1 MEQVKPYLHA
11 QRSARL
17 FKGVPED
24 YQDIHDFID
33 QSKSAFGDVRH
44 RAIFH
49 HTLGCF
55 VVEQVFG
62 VTRVNS
68 SGRKYSPRDVAEQH
82 IKDDLGRIPEVG
94 DYLRNMQLQT
104 WMGGMK
110 KRVRRWVD
118 KKYEAGRK
126 LLQEGTKD
134 A

>member
-1 MEQVKPYLHA
+1 MKPYLHA

-17 FKGVPED
+17 FKGKPED

-33 QSKSAFGDVRH
+33 QSKSAFGDHRH

-62 VTRVNS
+62 ITRVNS

-94 DYLRNMQLQT
+94 DYLRNMQIQS
-104 WMGGMK
+104 WMGGLR
-110 KRVRRWVD
+110 KRVRRLVG
-118 KKYEAGRK
+118 KKYKIKESHEEENNA
-126 LLQEGTKD
+126 D
-134 A
+134 